1 MLPEVGAAEILVIAA
16 IALIVVGPKDLPVL
30 MRKVGAFL
38 ARMRGMAA
46 EFRASFDDLARQAE
60 LDELRREVE
69 AMREAQEHVAQAA
82 SRTLGLDDTVREID
96 AGLADRLH
104 PPEPEEGPQF
114 AAPAPAAK
122 PASKPRAKRAPAKA
136 APEKAAAKAPAKAAA
151 KSPAQSPAKPR
162 AKRAAKAATKTAS
175 GAAS

>member
-1 MLPEVGAAEILVIAA
+1 MLPEVGAVEILVIAA

-69 AMREAQEHVAQAA
+69 AMRDAQQHVAEAA
-82 SRTLGLDDTVREID
+82 SRTLGLDDTVHEID
-96 AGLADRLH
+96 ASLADRLH
-104 PPEPEEGPQF
+104 PPEPEDGPQF

-122 PASKPRAKRAPAKA
+122 PASKPRAARTPAKA
-136 APEKAAAKAPAKAAA
+136 APKKAAAKAPAKSPA
-151 KSPAQSPAKPR
+151 KSTAKPR
-162 AKRAAKAATKTAS
+162 AKRATR
-175 GAAS
+175 AASEAAS

>member
-1 MLPEVGAAEILVIAA
+1 MFPEVGAAEILVIAA

-69 AMREAQEHVAQAA
+69 AMRDAQQHVAQAA

-114 AAPAPAAK
+114 AAPAAK

-136 APEKAAAKAPAKAAA
+136 APEKAAAKAPAK
-151 KSPAQSPAKPR
+151 SPAKPR
-162 AKRAAKAATKTAS
+162 AKRAAQTTIKAATKPAS